1 MSYLTIL
8 LYVGQSKLSESNAVG
23 EAIEPV
29 DIYGPEG
36 IRDYIRTA
44 LQLTYSRIAAPF
56 RVHELK
62 DVPFLHGRYTRTRC
76 DVRTSFQEGFG
87 EVAGGKDI
95 FPDKYGTYQL
105 FDEEMMSVNAAVRQ
119 PHD

>member
-1 MSYLTIL
+1 M
-8 LYVGQSKLSESNAVG
+8 G

-62 DVPFLHGRYTRTRC
+62 EVPFLHGRAMRTKC

-87 EVAGGKDI
+87 EVVGGKDI

-105 FDEEMMSVNAAVRQ
+105 LDDEIMRVDAAVR
-119 PHD
+119 

>member
-1 MSYLTIL
+1 MPLVFQGCYALSVKTLTIQIRSTVCMYVCVCTHSDCL
-8 LYVGQSKLSESNAVG
+8 PVGQSKLSESNALG

-44 LQLTYSRIAAPF
+44 LQLTYSRIATPF

-62 DVPFLHGRYTRTRC
+62 GSMIQKSYC
-76 DVRTSFQEGFG
+76 
-87 EVAGGKDI
+87 KC
-95 FPDKYGTYQL
+95 
-105 FDEEMMSVNAAVRQ
+105 M
-119 PHD
+119 